1 MIFIF
6 LSLAEAF
13 RERFHSISAIYII
26 LRIHSRNLLTDA
38 DTHVLSE
45 LCAIFTILLT
55 AFIRYSEYSFV
66 LGSLNCC
73 LDCFVLV
80 CR

>member
-6 LSLAEAF
+6 LLLAEDVS
-13 RERFHSISAIYII
+13 RRFHSISAIYII
-26 LRIHSRNLLTDA
+26 LRIHSHNLFINA
-38 DTHVLSE
+38 GTHVLPE
-45 LCAIFTILLT
+45 LCATFTILLT

-66 LGSLNCC
+66 LESLDCC